1 MSKNFIYIGLLVA
14 SVFVSCNKEKTSVSN
29 DSNSDTITEILY
41 SSDPDYVL
49 SNKNA
54 QELIEHLESEQKD
67 LKQKLKKANKKEA
80 EALFVDYYK
89 RLTVIVDSINMA
101 ETNTLS
107 AYYKLRKD
115 KDKHDTIL
123 RKENTYDKVNLYFR
137 QIDST
142 KYDFKIKPGY
152 FYNLFHKKISKEYE
166 EYLKL
171 RYAEHKLLY
180 NAQFTNEKITL
191 EGQRNLIISWEKFI
205 FKNKDFKF
213 IDFAKKSYTEALM
226 MYLFGTSSKP
236 AFEVTN
242 KKLYVENEQEYITF
256 VKKNPKLVSAEIT
269 KSFLKHFYANDK
281 NFTAEVFYLDLKEF
295 TKKEIAERIK

>member
-29 DSNSDTITEILY
+29 DSNLDTITELLY

-54 QELIEHLESEQKD
+54 QELVEHLENEQKD
-67 LKQKLKKANKKEA
+67 LKRKLRKANKKEA
-80 EALFVDYYK
+80 EALFIDYYK

-101 ETNTLS
+101 ETNTLKT
-107 AYYKLRKD
+107 YHKLGNQ
-115 KDKHDTIL
+115 KHDTIL
-123 RKENTYDKVNLYFR
+123 RKENTYDKVGLYFR
-137 QIDST
+137 KIDST
-142 KYDFKIKPGY
+142 TYDFKIKPGY
-152 FYNLFHKKISKEYE
+152 FYNLFHKKITREYE

-180 NAQFTNEKITL
+180 DAQFNNQKITL
-191 EGQRNLIISWEKFI
+191 EQQRNLIISWEKFI
-205 FKNKDFKF
+205 VKNKDFKF
-213 IDFAKKSYTEALM
+213 IDYAKKSYTDAIM
-226 MYLFGTSSKP
+226 MYLFGTASKP
-236 AFEVTN
+236 AFEVSN

-256 VKKNPKLVSAEIT
+256 VKKNPKLISAEIT

-281 NFTAEVFYLDLKEF
+281 NFTAEVFYLDLKDF
-295 TKKEIAERIK
+295 TKKEISERLK

>member
-29 DSNSDTITEILY
+29 DSNLDTITEILY

-54 QELIEHLESEQKD
+54 QELVEHLENEQKD
-67 LKQKLKKANKKEA
+67 LKRKLRKANKKEA
-80 EALFVDYYK
+80 EALFIDYYK

-101 ETNTLS
+101 ETNTLKT
-107 AYYKLRKD
+107 YHKLGNQ
-115 KDKHDTIL
+115 KHDTIL
-123 RKENTYDKVNLYFR
+123 RKENTYDKVGLYFR
-137 QIDST
+137 KIDST
-142 KYDFKIKPGY
+142 TYDFKIKPGY
-152 FYNLFHKKISKEYE
+152 FYNLFHKKITREYE

-180 NAQFTNEKITL
+180 DAQFNNQKITL
-191 EGQRNLIISWEKFI
+191 EQQRNLIISWEKFI
-205 FKNKDFKF
+205 VKNKDFKF
-213 IDFAKKSYTEALM
+213 IDYAKKSYTDALM
-226 MYLFGTSSKP
+226 MYLFGTASKP
-236 AFEVTN
+236 AFEVSN

-256 VKKNPKLVSAEIT
+256 VKKNPKLISAEIT

-281 NFTAEVFYLDLKEF
+281 NFTAEVFYLDLKDF
-295 TKKEIAERIK
+295 TKKEISERLK

>member
-14 SVFVSCNKEKTSVSN
+14 SVFVSCKKEKTSVLN

-54 QELIEHLESEQKD
+54 QELVEHLESEQKD
-67 LKQKLKKANKKEA
+67 LKRKLKKANKKEA
-80 EALFVDYYK
+80 EALFIDYYK

-101 ETNTLS
+101 ETNTLKT
-107 AYYKLRKD
+107 YHKLGNE
-115 KDKHDTIL
+115 KHDTIL
-123 RKENTYDKVNLYFR
+123 RKENTYDKVGLYFR
-137 QIDST
+137 KIDST
-142 KYDFKIKPGY
+142 TYDFKIKPGY
-152 FYNLFHKKISKEYE
+152 FYNLFHKKITREYE

-171 RYAEHKLLY
+171 RFAEHKLLY
-180 NAQFTNEKITL
+180 DSQFNNEKVSL
-191 EGQRNLIISWEKFI
+191 EQQRNLIISWEKFI
-205 FKNKDFKF
+205 VKNKDFKF
-213 IDFAKKSYTEALM
+213 IDYAKKSYTDALM

-236 AFEVTN
+236 AFEVSN

-256 VKKNPKLVSAEIT
+256 VKKNPKLISAEIT

-281 NFTAEVFYLDLKEF
+281 NFTAEVFYLDLKDF
-295 TKKEIAERIK
+295 TKKEISERLK

>member
-29 DSNSDTITEILY
+29 DSNLDTITEILY

-54 QELIEHLESEQKD
+54 QELVEHLENEQKD
-67 LKQKLKKANKKEA
+67 LKRKLRKANKKEA
-80 EALFVDYYK
+80 EALFIDYYK

-101 ETNTLS
+101 ETNTLKT
-107 AYYKLRKD
+107 YHKLGNQ
-115 KDKHDTIL
+115 KHDTIL
-123 RKENTYDKVNLYFR
+123 RKENTYDKVGLYFR
-137 QIDST
+137 KIDST
-142 KYDFKIKPGY
+142 TYDFKIKPGY
-152 FYNLFHKKISKEYE
+152 FYNLFHKKITREYE

-180 NAQFTNEKITL
+180 DAQFNKEKITL
-191 EGQRNLIISWEKFI
+191 EQQRNLIISWEKFI
-205 FKNKDFKF
+205 LKNKDFKF
-213 IDFAKKSYTEALM
+213 IDYAKKSYTDAIM
-226 MYLFGTSSKP
+226 MYLFGTASKP
-236 AFEVTN
+236 AFEVSN

-256 VKKNPKLVSAEIT
+256 VKKNPKLISAEIT

-281 NFTAEVFYLDLKEF
+281 NFTAEVFYLDLKDF
-295 TKKEIAERIK
+295 TKKEISERLK

>member
-29 DSNSDTITEILY
+29 DSNLDTITEILY

-54 QELIEHLESEQKD
+54 QELVEHLENEQKD
-67 LKQKLKKANKKEA
+67 LKRKLRKANKKEA
-80 EALFVDYYK
+80 EALFIDYYK

-101 ETNTLS
+101 ETNTLKT
-107 AYYKLRKD
+107 YHKLGNE
-115 KDKHDTIL
+115 KHDTIL
-123 RKENTYDKVNLYFR
+123 RKENTYDKVGLYFR
-137 QIDST
+137 KIDST
-142 KYDFKIKPGY
+142 TYDFKIKPGY
-152 FYNLFHKKISKEYE
+152 FYNLFHKKITREYE

-180 NAQFTNEKITL
+180 DAQFNNQKITL
-191 EGQRNLIISWEKFI
+191 EQQRNLIISWEKFI
-205 FKNKDFKF
+205 VKNKDFKF
-213 IDFAKKSYTEALM
+213 IDYAKKSYTDALM
-226 MYLFGTSSKP
+226 MYLFGTASKP
-236 AFEVTN
+236 AFEVSN

-256 VKKNPKLVSAEIT
+256 VKKNPKLISAEIT

-281 NFTAEVFYLDLKEF
+281 NFTAEVFYLDLKDF
-295 TKKEIAERIK
+295 TKKEISERLK

>member
-29 DSNSDTITEILY
+29 DSNLDTITEILY

-54 QELIEHLESEQKD
+54 QELVEHLENEQKD
-67 LKQKLKKANKKEA
+67 LKRKLRKANKKEA
-80 EALFVDYYK
+80 EALFIDYYK

-101 ETNTLS
+101 ETNTLKT
-107 AYYKLRKD
+107 YHKLGNQ
-115 KDKHDTIL
+115 KHDTIL
-123 RKENTYDKVNLYFR
+123 RKENTYDKVGLYFR
-137 QIDST
+137 KIDST
-142 KYDFKIKPGY
+142 TYDFKIKPGY
-152 FYNLFHKKISKEYE
+152 FYNLFHKKITREYE

-180 NAQFTNEKITL
+180 DAQFNKEKITL
-191 EGQRNLIISWEKFI
+191 EQQRNLIISWEKFI
-205 FKNKDFKF
+205 VKNKDFKF
-213 IDFAKKSYTEALM
+213 IDYAKKSYTDAIM
-226 MYLFGTSSKP
+226 MYLFGTASKP
-236 AFEVTN
+236 AFEVSN

-256 VKKNPKLVSAEIT
+256 VKKNPKLISAEIT

-281 NFTAEVFYLDLKEF
+281 NFTAEVFYLDLKDF
-295 TKKEIAERIK
+295 TKKEISERLK

>member
-29 DSNSDTITEILY
+29 DSNLDTITEILY

-54 QELIEHLESEQKD
+54 QELVEHLENEQKD
-67 LKQKLKKANKKEA
+67 LKRKLRKANKKEA
-80 EALFVDYYK
+80 EALFIDYYK

-101 ETNTLS
+101 ETNTLKT
-107 AYYKLRKD
+107 YHKLGNQ
-115 KDKHDTIL
+115 KHDTIL
-123 RKENTYDKVNLYFR
+123 RKENTYDKVGLYFR
-137 QIDST
+137 KIDST
-142 KYDFKIKPGY
+142 TYDFKIKPGY
-152 FYNLFHKKISKEYE
+152 FYNLFHKKITREYE

-180 NAQFTNEKITL
+180 DAQFNKEKITL
-191 EGQRNLIISWEKFI
+191 EQQRNLIISWEKFI
-205 FKNKDFKF
+205 VKNKDFKF
-213 IDFAKKSYTEALM
+213 IDYAKKSYTDALM
-226 MYLFGTSSKP
+226 MYLFGTASKP
-236 AFEVTN
+236 AFEVSN

-256 VKKNPKLVSAEIT
+256 VKKNPKLISAEIT

-281 NFTAEVFYLDLKEF
+281 IFTAEVFYLDLKDF
-295 TKKEIAERIK
+295 TKKEISERLK

>member
-14 SVFVSCNKEKTSVSN
+14 SVFVSCNKEKTSVPN

-54 QELIEHLESEQKD
+54 QELVEHLESEQKD
-67 LKQKLKKANKKEA
+67 LKRKLKKANKKEA
-80 EALFVDYYK
+80 EALFIDYYK

-101 ETNTLS
+101 ETNTLKT
-107 AYYKLRKD
+107 YHKLSNE
-115 KDKHDTIL
+115 KHDTIL
-123 RKENTYDKVNLYFR
+123 RKENTYDKVGLYFR
-137 QIDST
+137 KIDST
-142 KYDFKIKPGY
+142 TYDFKIKPGY
-152 FYNLFHKKISKEYE
+152 FYNLFHKKITREYE

-171 RYAEHKLLY
+171 RFAEHKLLY
-180 NAQFTNEKITL
+180 DSQFSNEKVSL
-191 EGQRNLIISWEKFI
+191 EQQRNLIISWEKFI
-205 FKNKDFKF
+205 VKNKDFKF
-213 IDFAKKSYTEALM
+213 IDYAKKSYTDALM

-236 AFEVTN
+236 AFEVSN

-256 VKKNPKLVSAEIT
+256 VKKNPKLISAEIT

-281 NFTAEVFYLDLKEF
+281 NFTAEVFYLDLKDF
-295 TKKEIAERIK
+295 TKKEISERLK

>member
-29 DSNSDTITEILY
+29 DSNLDTITEILY

-54 QELIEHLESEQKD
+54 QELVEHLENEQKD
-67 LKQKLKKANKKEA
+67 LKCKLRKANKKEA
-80 EALFVDYYK
+80 EALFIDYYK

-101 ETNTLS
+101 ETNTLKT
-107 AYYKLRKD
+107 YHKLGNQ
-115 KDKHDTIL
+115 KHDTIL
-123 RKENTYDKVNLYFR
+123 RKENTYDKVGLYFR
-137 QIDST
+137 KIDST
-142 KYDFKIKPGY
+142 TYDFKIKPGY
-152 FYNLFHKKISKEYE
+152 FYNLFHKKITREYE

-180 NAQFTNEKITL
+180 DSQFNNQKITL
-191 EGQRNLIISWEKFI
+191 EQQRNLIISWEKFI
-205 FKNKDFKF
+205 LKNKDFKF
-213 IDFAKKSYTEALM
+213 IDYAKKSYTDAIM
-226 MYLFGTSSKP
+226 MYLFGTASKP
-236 AFEVTN
+236 AFEVSN

-256 VKKNPKLVSAEIT
+256 VKKNPKLISAEIT

-281 NFTAEVFYLDLKEF
+281 NFTAEVFYLDLKDF
-295 TKKEIAERIK
+295 TKKEISERLK

>member
-29 DSNSDTITEILY
+29 DSNLDTITEILY

-54 QELIEHLESEQKD
+54 QELVEHLENEQKD
-67 LKQKLKKANKKEA
+67 LKRKLRKANKKEA
-80 EALFVDYYK
+80 EALFIDYYK

-101 ETNTLS
+101 ETNTLKN
-107 AYYKLRKD
+107 YHKLGNE
-115 KDKHDTIL
+115 KHDTIL
-123 RKENTYDKVNLYFR
+123 RKENTYDKVGLYFR
-137 QIDST
+137 KIDST
-142 KYDFKIKPGY
+142 TYDFKIKPGY
-152 FYNLFHKKISKEYE
+152 FYNLFHKKITREYE

-180 NAQFTNEKITL
+180 DAQFNKEKITL
-191 EGQRNLIISWEKFI
+191 EQQRNLIISWEKFI
-205 FKNKDFKF
+205 VKNKDFKF
-213 IDFAKKSYTEALM
+213 IDYAKKSYTDALM
-226 MYLFGTSSKP
+226 MYLFGTASKP
-236 AFEVTN
+236 AFEVSN

-256 VKKNPKLVSAEIT
+256 VKKNPKLISAEIT

-281 NFTAEVFYLDLKEF
+281 IFTAEVFYLDLKDF
-295 TKKEIAERIK
+295 TKKEISERLK

>member
-1 MSKNFIYIGLLVA
+1 MSKNFIYIGLFVS
-14 SVFVSCNKEKTSVSN
+14 SVFVSCNKENTVISN
-29 DSNSDTITEILY
+29 DSNTDTITEILY
-41 SSDPDYVL
+41 STDPDYVL

-54 QELIEHLESEQKD
+54 QELVEHLESEQKD

-80 EALFVDYYK
+80 EALFIDYYK

-107 AYYKLRKD
+107 TYHKLGQE
-115 KDKHDTIL
+115 KHDTIL
-123 RKENTYDKVNLYFR
+123 RKEITYDKVNLYFR

-152 FYNLFHKKISKEYE
+152 FYNLFNKKISREFE

-171 RYAEHKLLY
+171 RYTEHKLLY
-180 NAQFTNEKITL
+180 NTQFKNEKITL
-191 EGQRNLIISWEKFI
+191 ENQRQLIIDWEKFI
-205 FKNKDFKF
+205 VKNKDFKF
-213 IDFAKKSYTEALM
+213 IDYAKKSYTENVML
-226 MYLFGTSSKP
+226 YLFGTANKP
-236 AFEVTN
+236 AFEVSN

-256 VKKNPKLVSAEIT
+256 VKKNPKLISAEIT

-295 TKKEIAERIK
+295 TKKEIAERLK

>member
-29 DSNSDTITEILY
+29 DSNLDTITEILY

-54 QELIEHLESEQKD
+54 QELVEHLENEQKD
-67 LKQKLKKANKKEA
+67 LKRKLRKANKKEA
-80 EALFVDYYK
+80 EALFIDYYK

-101 ETNTLS
+101 ETNTLKT
-107 AYYKLRKD
+107 YHKLGNQ
-115 KDKHDTIL
+115 KHDTIL
-123 RKENTYDKVNLYFR
+123 RKENTYDKVGLYFR
-137 QIDST
+137 KIDST
-142 KYDFKIKPGY
+142 TYDFKIKPGY
-152 FYNLFHKKISKEYE
+152 FYNLFHKKITREYE

-180 NAQFTNEKITL
+180 DAQFNKEKITI
-191 EGQRNLIISWEKFI
+191 EQQRNLIISWEKFI
-205 FKNKDFKF
+205 VKNKDFKF
-213 IDFAKKSYTEALM
+213 IDYAKKSYTDALM
-226 MYLFGTSSKP
+226 MYLFGTASKP
-236 AFEVTN
+236 AFEVSN

-256 VKKNPKLVSAEIT
+256 VKKNPKLISAEIT

-281 NFTAEVFYLDLKEF
+281 NFTAEVFYLDLKDF
-295 TKKEIAERIK
+295 TKKEISERLK

>member
-14 SVFVSCNKEKTSVSN
+14 SVFVSCNKEKTSVPN

-54 QELIEHLESEQKD
+54 QELVEHLESEQKD
-67 LKQKLKKANKKEA
+67 LKRKLKKANKKEA
-80 EALFVDYYK
+80 EALFIDYYK

-101 ETNTLS
+101 ETNTLKT
-107 AYYKLRKD
+107 YHKLGNE
-115 KDKHDTIL
+115 KHDTIL
-123 RKENTYDKVNLYFR
+123 RKENTYDKVGLYFR
-137 QIDST
+137 KIDSST
-142 KYDFKIKPGY
+142 YDFKIKPGY
-152 FYNLFHKKISKEYE
+152 FYNLFHKKITREYE

-171 RYAEHKLLY
+171 RFAEHKLLY
-180 NAQFTNEKITL
+180 DSQFNNEKVSL
-191 EGQRNLIISWEKFI
+191 EQQRNLIISWEKFI
-205 FKNKDFKF
+205 VKNKDFKF
-213 IDFAKKSYTEALM
+213 IDYAKKSYNDALM

-236 AFEVTN
+236 AFEVSN

-256 VKKNPKLVSAEIT
+256 VKKNPKLISAEIT

-281 NFTAEVFYLDLKEF
+281 NFTAEVFYLDLKDF
-295 TKKEIAERIK
+295 TKKEISERLK

>member
-29 DSNSDTITEILY
+29 DSNLDTITEILY

-54 QELIEHLESEQKD
+54 QELVVHLENEQKD
-67 LKQKLKKANKKEA
+67 LKRKLRKANKKEA
-80 EALFVDYYK
+80 EALFIDYYK

-101 ETNTLS
+101 ETNTLKT
-107 AYYKLRKD
+107 YHKLGNE
-115 KDKHDTIL
+115 KHDTIL
-123 RKENTYDKVNLYFR
+123 RKENTYDKVGLYFR
-137 QIDST
+137 KIDST
-142 KYDFKIKPGY
+142 TYDFKIKPGY
-152 FYNLFHKKISKEYE
+152 FYNLFHKKITREYE

-180 NAQFTNEKITL
+180 DAQFNKEKITL
-191 EGQRNLIISWEKFI
+191 EQQRNLIISWEKFI
-205 FKNKDFKF
+205 VKNKDFKF
-213 IDFAKKSYTEALM
+213 IDYAKKSYTDALM
-226 MYLFGTSSKP
+226 MYLFGTASKP
-236 AFEVTN
+236 AFEVSN

-256 VKKNPKLVSAEIT
+256 VKKNPKLISAEIT

-281 NFTAEVFYLDLKEF
+281 NFTAEVFYLDLKDF
-295 TKKEIAERIK
+295 TKKEISERLK

>member
-29 DSNSDTITEILY
+29 DSNLDTITEILY

-54 QELIEHLESEQKD
+54 QELVEHLENEQKD
-67 LKQKLKKANKKEA
+67 LKRKLRKANKKEA
-80 EALFVDYYK
+80 EALFIDYYK

-101 ETNTLS
+101 ETNTLKT
-107 AYYKLRKD
+107 YHKLGNQ
-115 KDKHDTIL
+115 KHDTIL
-123 RKENTYDKVNLYFR
+123 RKENTYDKVGLYFR
-137 QIDST
+137 KIDST
-142 KYDFKIKPGY
+142 TYDFKIKPGY
-152 FYNLFHKKISKEYE
+152 FYNLFHKKITREYE

-180 NAQFTNEKITL
+180 DAQFNKEKITL
-191 EGQRNLIISWEKFI
+191 EQQRNLIISWEKFI
-205 FKNKDFKF
+205 LKNKDFKF
-213 IDFAKKSYTEALM
+213 IDYAKKSYTDALM
-226 MYLFGTSSKP
+226 MYLFGTASKP
-236 AFEVTN
+236 AFEVSN

-256 VKKNPKLVSAEIT
+256 VKKNPKLISAEIT

-281 NFTAEVFYLDLKEF
+281 NFTAEVFYLDLKDF
-295 TKKEIAERIK
+295 TKKEISERLK

>member
-29 DSNSDTITEILY
+29 DSNLDTITEILY

-54 QELIEHLESEQKD
+54 QELVEHLENEQKD
-67 LKQKLKKANKKEA
+67 LKRKLRKANKKEA
-80 EALFVDYYK
+80 EALFIDYYK

-101 ETNTLS
+101 ETNTLKT
-107 AYYKLRKD
+107 YHKLGNQ
-115 KDKHDTIL
+115 KHDTIL
-123 RKENTYDKVNLYFR
+123 RKENTYDKVGLYFR
-137 QIDST
+137 KIDST
-142 KYDFKIKPGY
+142 TYDFKIKPGY
-152 FYNLFHKKISKEYE
+152 FYNLFHKKITREYE

-180 NAQFTNEKITL
+180 DSQFNNQKITL
-191 EGQRNLIISWEKFI
+191 EQQRNLIISWEKFI
-205 FKNKDFKF
+205 LKNKDFKF
-213 IDFAKKSYTEALM
+213 IDYAKKSYTDALM
-226 MYLFGTSSKP
+226 MYLFGTASKP
-236 AFEVTN
+236 AFEVSN

-256 VKKNPKLVSAEIT
+256 VKKNPKLISSEIT

-281 NFTAEVFYLDLKEF
+281 NFTAEVFYLDLKDF
-295 TKKEIAERIK
+295 TKKEISERLK

>member
-14 SVFVSCNKEKTSVSN
+14 SVFVSCNKEKTSVPN

-54 QELIEHLESEQKD
+54 QELVEHLESEQKD
-67 LKQKLKKANKKEA
+67 LKRKLKKANKKEA
-80 EALFVDYYK
+80 EALFIDYYK

-101 ETNTLS
+101 ETNTLKT
-107 AYYKLRKD
+107 YHKLGNE
-115 KDKHDTIL
+115 KHDTIL
-123 RKENTYDKVNLYFR
+123 RKENTYDKVGLYFR
-137 QIDST
+137 KIDST
-142 KYDFKIKPGY
+142 TYDFKIKPGY
-152 FYNLFHKKISKEYE
+152 FYNLFHKKITREYE

-171 RYAEHKLLY
+171 RFAEHKLLY
-180 NAQFTNEKITL
+180 DSQFNNEKVSL
-191 EGQRNLIISWEKFI
+191 EQQRNLIISWEKFI
-205 FKNKDFKF
+205 VKNKDFKF
-213 IDFAKKSYTEALM
+213 IDYAKKSYTDALM

-236 AFEVTN
+236 AFEVSN

-256 VKKNPKLVSAEIT
+256 VKKNPKLISAEIT

-281 NFTAEVFYLDLKEF
+281 NFTAEVFYLDLKDF
-295 TKKEIAERIK
+295 TKKEISERLK

>member
-14 SVFVSCNKEKTSVSN
+14 SVFVSCNKEKTSVPN

-54 QELIEHLESEQKD
+54 QELVEHLESEQKD
-67 LKQKLKKANKKEA
+67 LKRKLKKANKKEA
-80 EALFVDYYK
+80 EALFIDYYK

-101 ETNTLS
+101 ETNTLKT
-107 AYYKLRKD
+107 YHKLGTE
-115 KDKHDTIL
+115 KHDTIL
-123 RKENTYDKVNLYFR
+123 RKENTYDKVGLYFR
-137 QIDST
+137 KIDSST
-142 KYDFKIKPGY
+142 YDFKIKPGY
-152 FYNLFHKKISKEYE
+152 FYNLFHKKITREYE

-171 RYAEHKLLY
+171 RFAEHKLLY
-180 NAQFTNEKITL
+180 DSQFNNEKISL
-191 EGQRNLIISWEKFI
+191 EQQRNLIISWEKFI
-205 FKNKDFKF
+205 VKNKDFKF
-213 IDFAKKSYTEALM
+213 IDYAKKSYTENVM

-236 AFEVTN
+236 AFEVSN

-256 VKKNPKLVSAEIT
+256 VKKNPKLISAEIT

-281 NFTAEVFYLDLKEF
+281 NFTAEVFYLDLKDF
-295 TKKEIAERIK
+295 TKKEISERLK